1 MNSLQH
7 KSLFIISLIVF
18 RAVLDFSY
26 LNSVNKIFEYE
37 GFEINYN
44 VYNYLISWCA
54 YLFCSLLISDYLKQ
68 ISDYFFITFI
78 VFLIAP
84 ISSIA
89 GLDYQRSAFVLLITI
104 ASFLIIHFIANTRTI
119 KISQMPYV
127 TSGPSI
133 AFYLSLFAVLLVALR
148 LSTSDITFNFNFERV
163 YEFREDNNLAFGGPF
178 FSYVTSWTYQI
189 FNMFLIAFFL
199 MKKNYVFV
207 FIFIIFQIFFFG
219 AVTQKEI
226 IFFPA
231 ILLFSWYF
239 FRKTRSLL
247 IFPIACS
254 LVLLST
260 IVLDSYYETV
270 VFSGLFSRRLFY
282 VPAHLSYVY
291 YEFFSFNEYAYWSN
305 SFLKYFVSSVYP
317 EGIPRTIGEY
327 MNTLGS
333 MNNGY
338 VSSGYA
344 QAGVF
349 GVLLYSVIIGL
360 ILKMANHLSYKQI
373 PIWLSIAILFA
384 PIRSLIISADL
395 FTTLLTHG
403 LMMSLLILFLARK
416 DQKKSSL

>member
-1 MNSLQH
+1 MNSLKH
-7 KSLFIISLIVF
+7 KLLFIISLIVF

-26 LNSVNKIFEYE
+26 LNSVSKIFEYE
-37 GFEINYN
+37 GFEVNFNI
-44 VYNYLISWCA
+44 YNYLISWCA

-68 ISDYFFITFI
+68 ISDYFFITFV

-89 GLDYQRSAFVLLITI
+89 GFDYQRSAFVLLITI
-104 ASFLIIHFIANTRTI
+104 VSFLIVYFITYTRTI
-119 KISQMPYV
+119 KISQLPYV
-127 TSGPSI
+127 KSGPSI
-133 AFYLSLFAVLLVALR
+133 AFYLSLFAVLLVTLR
-148 LSTSDITFNFNFERV
+148 LFTSDITFNFNFERV

-199 MKKNYVFV
+199 MKKNYLFV
-207 FIFIIFQIFFFG
+207 FIFVIFQIFFFG

-239 FRKTRSLL
+239 FRKTKSLL

-254 LVLLST
+254 LVLLFS
-260 IVLDSYYETV
+260 IALDSYFETV
-270 VFSGLFSRRLFY
+270 VLSGLFSRRLFY
-282 VPAHLSYVY
+282 VPANLSYVY
-291 YEFFSFNEYAYWSN
+291 YEFFSLNEYAYWSN
-305 SFLKYFVSSVYP
+305 SFLKYLFSSVYP
-317 EGIPRTIGEY
+317 EGIPRAIGEY
-327 MNTLGS
+327 MNSLGS

-344 QAGVF
+344 QAGFF
-349 GVLLYSVIIGL
+349 GVLLYSVIIGF
-360 ILKMANHLSYKQI
+360 ILKMVNYFSYKQI
-373 PIWLSIAILFA
+373 PLWLSIAILFA
-384 PIRSLIISADL
+384 PLRSLIISADL

-403 LMMSLLILFLARK
+403 LIMSLLILFLARK
-416 DQKKSSL
+416 DQKKIKE